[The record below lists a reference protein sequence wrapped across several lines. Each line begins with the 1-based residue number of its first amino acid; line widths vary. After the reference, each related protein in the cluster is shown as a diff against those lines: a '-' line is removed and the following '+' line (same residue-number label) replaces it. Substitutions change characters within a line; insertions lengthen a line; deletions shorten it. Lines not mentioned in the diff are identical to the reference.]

1 MLEEWPQFKVTVAL
15 ALVLSLEHS
24 LSLISPNCLADQYNV
39 AVHLLL
45 PHHFAA
51 GDVVVAAVQHHD
63 LGAPVDFEADQVLDL
78 LRKLPLSTK
87 LGLIQ
92 NFICPCVGL
101 KQSVVVIL
109 SKGLSSSWQLTGFI
123 KAKILQPTRTG
134 STVLSFLQHLQLLE
148 HPQTQYK
155 TFVVKPSFLSLF
167 LLLPWKPEAGGTNAL
182 LT

>member
-24 LSLISPNCLADQYNV
+24 LSLISPNCLADHYNV

-45 PHHFAA
+45 LHHFA
-51 GDVVVAAVQHHD
+51 GGVVVVAAVQHHD

-92 NFICPCVGL
+92 NFICPCV
-101 KQSVVVIL
+101 
-109 SKGLSSSWQLTGFI
+109 
-123 KAKILQPTRTG
+123 
-134 STVLSFLQHLQLLE
+134 
-148 HPQTQYK
+148 
-155 TFVVKPSFLSLF
+155 SL
-167 LLLPWKPEAGGTNAL
+167 
-182 LT
+182 